1 MGNVQSGTAET
12 ARALPRGP
20 LGIGCSSSA
29 SLGMDFL
36 SLLAHPS
43 WLQSMGS
50 WDWQLKFRLNNEKR
64 LQ

>member
-43 WLQSMGS
+43 ASEHGKLG
-50 WDWQLKFRLNNEKR
+50 LAT
-64 LQ
+64 